1 MKPGFFVKTTGE
13 DVQGRYIR
21 KFGRK
26 GDGLMEDQLYEFLRE
41 NREVQR
47 FFMSLPEPLQNA
59 MSGVGSVT
67 PQEKPYVN
75 YINLLLEP

>member
-1 MKPGFFVKTTGE
+1 
-13 DVQGRYIR
+13 
-21 KFGRK
+21 
-26 GDGLMEDQLYEFLRE
+26 MEDQLYEFLRE